1 MRGEGRR
8 AKKLKKNQ
16 IKKNECN
23 ILYYVIMTLADLS
36 MDKISESLLLES
48 IENKAVKD
56 MEIRQTQEGVY
67 ELIVNLV
74 WKETPSILATSR
86 GSIRKWVSYERLM
99 KHINENYSEI
109 SKFKITLNYSY
120 LKKQTLLLPSVTE
133 FSYDEVLIKS
143 K

>member
-120 LKKQTLLLPSVTE
+120 LKKKTLLLPSVTE

>member
-1 MRGEGRR
+1 
-8 AKKLKKNQ
+8 
-16 IKKNECN
+16 
-23 ILYYVIMTLADLS
+23 MTLADLS

-120 LKKQTLLLPSVTE
+120 LKKKTLLLPSVTE